1 MNIAETL
8 LLAVSNEEARFL
20 RHPISLL
27 TSYLE
32 SAYFREQREK
42 KQIQKLQKNITL
54 GHQSSR

>member
-8 LLAVSNEEARFL
+8 LLAVSNEEARFV
-20 RHPISLL
+20 RQPINLL

-42 KQIQKLQKNITL
+42 K
-54 GHQSSR
+54 